1 MFRNQKAPD
10 SFARFIRECAI
21 GPVRFVGVVPGAV
34 VIRLASFAIATA
46 LFTMSG
52 TSYAVDWTKRD
63 QEFQEL
69 IQPILKKVCLDCHTG
84 AEADGGLVLSH
95 FQSAK
100 SVLKE
105 KSTWDRVIQRIEL
118 GDMPPKDAEPMSDAD
133 RKKVTEWLKSTMTD
147 FDCGKTPNPGSVTI
161 RRLNRQ
167 EYRNTIRALFKYDY
181 EPAAGFPGDDVG
193 YGFDNI
199 GDVLTLPPLLME
211 KYLTAAEDI
220 SKAVIMAPEPG
231 PSFEAMRKPSQL
243 TANTGGKGDASRF
256 TFSSNGKITFDEV
269 IPWRGNFT
277 LELGM
282 SGTAVQG
289 EYPKLT
295 VSVDEKKVKDIV
307 VQTEA
312 AETPITFTVPLRL
325 KAGKRNFELAF
336 VNDKYIE
343 GKDGKPNQ
351 DINLFIYDLKITGQ
365 EASKPIPEDL
375 LPKIHKEIVS
385 SVPNNTTSVASA
397 ARDVLRKIASRAF
410 RRPVSETELKRL
422 VGLVEKVVDS
432 GDSYEAGLQAALQA
446 ILVSPNFL
454 FKVEFPADR
463 LTAEYPLI
471 SEYEL
476 ATRLSYFLWTS
487 TPDQELLSLAAKK
500 QLRDPEVLRKQID
513 RMIKDDRSKDFVS
526 NFAGQWLTLRKL
538 DDFAPN
544 ANMFPQWNDEIKDL
558 ARKETYYFFWN
569 VLREDMSVM
578 RLLDADFTYLNEKLA
593 RFYGIPGVEGDAF
606 KMVKLTGQPRMGVLT
621 HASVLAVTS
630 NPTRTSPVKRGKWIL
645 DNILGTP
652 PPPAPPGVPELE
664 KTELTGTLRQRIEQH
679 RANPACASCHKIMDP
694 LGLALEN
701 YDAIG
706 RWRTTDQGSPI
717 DSAGELPGGD
727 KVKNAGDLI
736 RTLRDKSSAKFV
748 RCLTE
753 KLMIY
758 SLGRGLEYYDRC
770 AVDKIQS
777 KIAKDG
783 YRFQSLIY
791 EIVTSDPFQRKGIRE
806 DL

>member
-1 MFRNQKAPD
+1 MNG
-10 SFARFIRECAI
+10 ARYLET
-21 GPVRFVGVVPGAV
+21 VSAV
-34 VIRLASFAIATA
+34 VLLRWLTAVLAVALMVTGRDADAI
-46 LFTMSG
+46 
-52 TSYAVDWTKRD
+52 DWTKRD
-63 QEFQEL
+63 KEFQEM
-69 IQPILKKVCLDCHTG
+69 IQPILKKVCLDCHAG

-105 KSTWDRVIQRIEL
+105 KSTWDRVIQRVEL
-118 GDMPPKDAEPMSDAD
+118 GDMPPKDAEPMTDAD
-133 RKKVTEWLKSTMTD
+133 RKKLIDWLKSTMTD

-211 KYLTAAEDI
+211 KYLTAAEEI

-231 PSFEAMRKPSQL
+231 PSFEAIRKPSQL
-243 TANTGGKGDASRF
+243 TASSGGKGDATRF
-256 TFSSNGKITFDEV
+256 TFYSNGTITFDEV
-269 IPWRGNFT
+269 VPWRGNYT
-277 LELGM
+277 LEMGM
-282 SGTAVQG
+282 SGTAAMG

-295 VSVDEKKVKDIV
+295 VSVDDKKVKDIV

-312 AETPITFTVPLRL
+312 AESPITFTVPLRL
-325 KAGKRNFELAF
+325 KAGKRKFELNF
-336 VNDKYIE
+336 GNDKYIE

-375 LPKIHKEIVS
+375 LPKIHKEIVTA
-385 SVPNNTTSVASA
+385 VPGNTTSVASA
-397 ARDVLRKIASRAF
+397 ARDVLKKIASRAF
-410 RRPVSETELKRL
+410 RRPVSESELKRL
-422 VGLVEKVVDS
+422 VTLVEKVVES

-446 ILVSPNFL
+446 ILISPNFL

-544 ANMFPQWNDEIKDL
+544 SNMFPQWNDEIRDL
-558 ARKETYYFFWN
+558 ARKETYYFFWS
-569 VLREDMSVM
+569 VMREDMSVM

-606 KMVKLTGQPRMGVLT
+606 KMVKLTGQPRMGILT

-701 YDAIG
+701 YDAVG

-770 AVDKIQS
+770 AVDKIQA